1 MKHRSDL
8 TRLDNTLSKIKNPPE
23 KPKHYKLPEA
33 TVTAKG
39 PKANERLL
47 AAAESRLGT
56 EEWRSPSS
64 ETTRFPKIKT
74 GINKIKSAFGRKQ
87 YNEKGQTKSDT
98 CVSFVGGICQKSNV
112 AFPKTQN
119 NRDLVQTYQND
130 PKGKFTEKKRK
141 NRFFA
146 KKGDIVI
153 FSDRNRTHEADW
165 QGKGEGGRPF
175 HIGIKSGRNKY
186 ISSSGGDVVEKKI
199 SRKETRQY
207 DKTFYKPTNLYK

>member
-8 TRLDNTLSKIKNPPE
+8 ARLDNTLSKIKNPPN
-23 KPKHYKLPEA
+23 KKLDEV

-47 AAAESRLGT
+47 DAAKNRLDT

-119 NRDLVQTYQND
+119 NRDLVETFEND
-130 PKGKFTEKKRK
+130 GRGKFVEKKRK
-141 NRFFA
+141 NRLWA

-153 FSDRNRTHEADW
+153 FSDRNRMHEADW

-175 HIGIKSGRNKY
+175 HVGIKSGRNKY
-186 ISSSGGDVVEKKI
+186 ISSAGGDVVEKEI
-199 SRKETRQY
+199 HRKDTRPY

>member
-1 MKHRSDL
+1 MNHRSDL
-8 TRLDNTLSKIKNPPE
+8 ARLDNTLSKIKNPPE
-23 KPKHYKLPEA
+23 KQKHYKLREVK
-33 TVTAKG
+33 VTAKG

-47 AAAESRLGT
+47 AAAKSRLGT

-64 ETTRFPKIKT
+64 ETTKFPKIKT
-74 GINKIKSAFGRKQ
+74 GINKIKAAFGREQ

-119 NRDLVQTYQND
+119 NRDLVKTYQD
-130 PKGKFTEKKRK
+130 DARGEFTEKKRK

-186 ISSSGGDVVEKKI
+186 ISSAGGNIEEKEI

>member
-8 TRLDNTLSKIKNPPE
+8 ARLDNTLSKIKNPPG
-23 KPKHYKLPEA
+23 KKYKLKEV

-47 AAAESRLGT
+47 AAAQDRLGT

-64 ETTRFPKIKT
+64 ETTRFPKIKK
-74 GINKIKSAFGRKQ
+74 GINKIKSAFGREQ

-98 CVSFVGGICQKSNV
+98 CVSFVGGVCQKSNV
-112 AFPKTQN
+112 AFPQTQN
-119 NRDLVQTYQND
+119 NRDLVQTFQND
-130 PKGKFTEKKRK
+130 GRGKFVEKKRK
-141 NRFFA
+141 NRLWA

-153 FSDRNRTHEADW
+153 FSDKNRTHEADW
-165 QGKGEGGRPF
+165 RGKGEGGRPF

-186 ISSSGGDVVEKKI
+186 ISSAGGDVVEKKI
-199 SRKETRQY
+199 HRKDTRRY